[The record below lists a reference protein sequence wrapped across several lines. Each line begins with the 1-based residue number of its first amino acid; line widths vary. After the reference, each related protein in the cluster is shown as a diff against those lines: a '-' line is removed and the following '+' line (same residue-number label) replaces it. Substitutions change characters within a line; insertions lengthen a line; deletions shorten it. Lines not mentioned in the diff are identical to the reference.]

1 MDTLTLIQSL
11 IVDLDSLSVKGIENA
26 TTIVGMFQ
34 KLRQLKSTEQARVE
48 AKQKAA
54 EAELEQKREAR
65 RKQLAEAAERGE
77 TIVGGETI
85 QINAD
90 GTQEVI
96 IP

>member
-11 IVDLDSLSVKGIENA
+11 IVDLDSLSVKSVENCA
-26 TTIVGMFQ
+26 TVVGMFQ
-34 KLRQLKSTEQARVE
+34 KLTQLKKTEQVRIE

-54 EAELEQKREAR
+54 EAELEQKRAER
-65 RKQLAEAAERGE
+65 QKQLAEAAERGE

-85 QINAD
+85 RINAD
-90 GTQEVI
+90 GTQEVV

>member
-11 IVDLDSLSVKGIENA
+11 IVDLDSLSVKSVENCA
-26 TTIVGMFQ
+26 TVVGMFQ
-34 KLRQLKSTEQARVE
+34 KLTQLKKTEQVRIE

-54 EAELEQKREAR
+54 EAELEQKRAER
-65 RKQLAEAAERGE
+65 QKQLAEAAERGE

-85 QINAD
+85 RIDAD
-90 GTQEVI
+90 GKQEVI

>member
-11 IVDLDSLSVKGIENA
+11 IVDLDSLSVRSVENCA
-26 TTIVGMFQ
+26 TVVGMYQ
-34 KLRQLKSTEQARVE
+34 KLAQLKKAEQARVE

-54 EAELEQKREAR
+54 EAELEQKRAER
-65 RKQLAEAAERGE
+65 QKQLAEAAERGE

-85 QINAD
+85 RINAD
-90 GTQEVI
+90 GSQEVV